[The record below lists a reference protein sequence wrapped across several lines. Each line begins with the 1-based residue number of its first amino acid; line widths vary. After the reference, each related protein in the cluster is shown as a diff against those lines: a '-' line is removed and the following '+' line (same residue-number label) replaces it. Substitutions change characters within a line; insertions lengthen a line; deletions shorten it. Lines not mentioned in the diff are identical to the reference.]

1 MSKIYN
7 EFIRTI
13 EDYRY
18 FINDVKSEQIE
29 RIKSNL
35 KKLSDFIEAN
45 NDAIIE
51 GIDINKDVNRFYE
64 QYSNTLGGNPEVH
77 MNLNSNLGVYE
88 FCGDRLF
95 IIKSVSYNDCITA
108 ICRYNG
114 IGRKL
119 SQSYYVSLAGRGFLH
134 IESNMNIFSKNELTF
149 TDQQLTLFTSTFFD
163 TLEKNN
169 FVSIENDLLIK
180 LEQFKA
186 IITKLTNK

>member
-1 MSKIYN
+1 MSKIHN
-7 EFIRTI
+7 GFIRAI

-18 FINDVKSEQIE
+18 FINDVKSEQIV
-29 RIKSNL
+29 RIKDNL

-51 GIDINKDVNRFYE
+51 GIDINKDVKRFYE
-64 QYSNTLGGNPEVH
+64 QHSNTLGNNPEVH
-77 MNLNSNLGVYE
+77 MNLNSDLGVYE

-95 IIKSVSYNDCITA
+95 IIKSVSHNDSITV

-114 IGRKL
+114 IENKL
-119 SQSYYVSLAGRGFLH
+119 SQSYYVSLAGRNFLH
-134 IESNMNIFSKNELTF
+134 IENNMNTFSKNELTF
-149 TDQQLTLFTSTFFD
+149 TDQQLNLFTATFFD

-180 LEQFKA
+180 LEQFKS